1 MNKSTEYTDFMK
13 ELEKTLQNSDKAM
26 MYTSFTTSSCNSCEI
41 GDSKPNLPVLEKNE
55 GVA

>member
-1 MNKSTEYTDFMK
+1 MNKSAEYTDFMK